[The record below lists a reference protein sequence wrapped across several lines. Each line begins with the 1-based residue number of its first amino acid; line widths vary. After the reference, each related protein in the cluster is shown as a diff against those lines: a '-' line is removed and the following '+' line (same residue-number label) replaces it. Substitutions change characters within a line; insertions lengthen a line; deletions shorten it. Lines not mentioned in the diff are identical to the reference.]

1 MEIKGICPIAP
12 GVFDDQGKVDFE
24 TYESCCDAM
33 LKGGAHSLA
42 LFGIAGEYYKMDRDE
57 EEQLI
62 DMTVKVCHDN
72 NSPMVVSNTRHA
84 TEVAVKWAKRIEAS
98 GADCMMVLPP
108 FFLKPGAAELTRH
121 IEALCDA
128 VSIPVMLQYAPEQ
141 TGVGIAPEVLAGI
154 GQRHQ
159 NLRYYK
165 IECKPPGAYISKLL
179 DMLDGNGEIFIGN
192 AGFQMIEG
200 FQRGAV
206 GVMPG
211 PSMFDVYR
219 KIYEAIIA
227 DNISGAMAIHEKL
240 NAMLNHIRQD
250 VEMIICYEKKILK
263 RRGLIKSDYCRS
275 PRHRSDVLNEK
286 IFEIHYQTLAEMF
299 GWSK

>member
-1 MEIKGICPIAP
+1 
-12 GVFDDQGKVDFE
+12 
-24 TYESCCDAM
+24 
-33 LKGGAHSLA
+33 
-42 LFGIAGEYYKMDRDE
+42 
-57 EEQLI
+57 
-62 DMTVKVCHDN
+62 
-72 NSPMVVSNTRHA
+72 
-84 TEVAVKWAKRIEAS
+84 
-98 GADCMMVLPP
+98 
-108 FFLKPGAAELTRH
+108 
-121 IEALCDA
+121 
-128 VSIPVMLQYAPEQ
+128 
-141 TGVGIAPEVLAGI
+141 
-154 GQRHQ
+154 
-159 NLRYYK
+159 
-165 IECKPPGAYISKLL
+165 
-179 DMLDGNGEIFIGN
+179 MLDGNGEIFIGN